1 MKELVFVNNNN
12 EVVTDSLMVAEQFNK
27 RHDDVLRAVDS
38 LIDTLKG
45 AGISLGS
52 FAESEYENGRGR
64 KYRKFI
70 MNREGFSNLV
80 MSFKGKEATI
90 FRYNFI
96 KEFDRMEEH
105 IKSQEKPK
113 QALDYIQLLAQGTM
127 ELKERLDVVEDNVN
141 KRMTIDYQQ
150 QRMIQNLVEGRVRHL
165 WNNGTPVGRFTK
177 RQLFMKAYRRL
188 KDRYGTSSY
197 KDILVKDFEDAT
209 TYIQG
214 WKGE

>member
-27 RHDDVLRAVDS
+27 RHDDVLKAVDS

-52 FAESEYENGRGR
+52 FAESEYENDRGR

-90 FRYNFI
+90 F
-96 KEFDRMEEH
+96 
-105 IKSQEKPK
+105 
-113 QALDYIQLLAQGTM
+113 
-127 ELKERLDVVEDNVN
+127 
-141 KRMTIDYQQ
+141 
-150 QRMIQNLVEGRVRHL
+150 
-165 WNNGTPVGRFTK
+165 
-177 RQLFMKAYRRL
+177 
-188 KDRYGTSSY
+188 
-197 KDILVKDFEDAT
+197 
-209 TYIQG
+209 
-214 WKGE
+214 

>member
-1 MKELVFVNNNN
+1 
-12 EVVTDSLMVAEQFNK
+12 
-27 RHDDVLRAVDS
+27 
-38 LIDTLKG
+38 
-45 AGISLGS
+45 
-52 FAESEYENGRGR
+52 
-64 KYRKFI
+64 
-70 MNREGFSNLV
+70 
-80 MSFKGKEATI
+80 
-90 FRYNFI
+90 
-96 KEFDRMEEH
+96 MEKH

-150 QRMIQNLVEGRVRHL
+150 QRMIQNLVEGRVCHL
-165 WNNGTPVGRFTK
+165 WNNGTPIGRFTK
-177 RQLFMKAYRRL
+177 RQLFVKAYRRL